1 MPKHPIKDSAT
12 EPRFASVLVARPEGQ
27 LGNRIFQAA
36 AFHAASMEMGFSLLN
51 PALGPYSE
59 FFPALD
65 TDFFCRPRGGIT
77 LRSGRLFF
85 CKGVDALTGRLSRP
99 AWAMAGVSVLDV
111 AQTHDASEEEYDLS
125 DRHFEELLLKNRL
138 VVAKGWKFRAH
149 EALRARR
156 GELVKLFT
164 PTDAIQKKVAEKI
177 VQARDG
183 FDLLIGLHVRRGD
196 YAGWL
201 GGKYFYGL
209 DAYADWLKAAPALWP
224 DKKVGFLICSNEN
237 VDELLC
243 LPGVNACA
251 GPGSPITDLYA
262 LAACD
267 FLIGPP
273 STFTLWASFYGGA
286 PLHMLMQKTQQ
297 LHMAGFAHHQR
308 F

>member
-1 MPKHPIKDSAT
+1 VIR
-12 EPRFASVLVARPEGQ
+12 EPRKDFVAPKRLASILVTRPEGQ

-36 AFHAASMEMGFSLLN
+36 AFQAASIEMGFSLLN
-51 PALGPYSE
+51 PALGPYAQ
-59 FFPALD
+59 FFPALAA
-65 TDFFCRPRGGIT
+65 DFFCRPGGAFP
-77 LRSGRLFF
+77 LRSGRLLF
-85 CKGVDALTGRLSRP
+85 CKVIDALTGRLARP

-111 AQTHDASEEEYDLS
+111 ARTHDVSEEEYDLS
-125 DRHFEELLLKNRL
+125 DRHFEGLLLKNRL

-164 PTDAIQKKVAEKI
+164 PTVAIQKKVADRIAE
-177 VQARDG
+177 ARRGTD
-183 FDLLIGLHVRRGD
+183 FLIGLHVRRGD

-209 DAYADWLKAAPALWP
+209 DAYAEWLKAAPALWP

-237 VDELLC
+237 VDELLR
-243 LPGVNACA
+243 LPRVNASA
-251 GPGSPITDLYA
+251 GLGAPITDLYA

-286 PLHMLMQKTQQ
+286 PLHMLLEKNQQ